1 MHRVRPQNALPSRA
15 FGGTTK
21 AVIVSLDLII
31 ASALASIGIL
41 LLLASVRASQSY
53 LLAVAEYQN
62 RSMETISASQEIASA
77 IDSPD
82 TNISV
87 AVSIS
92 NQIAGER
99 GLVSRLD
106 ALGDA
111 AECHSPQTVCRL
123 VTVSG
128 STYLLVI
135 SNESPSQS

>member
-1 MHRVRPQNALPSRA
+1 M
-15 FGGTTK
+15 K
-21 AVIVSLDLII
+21 AVIVSLDLLI
-31 ASALASIGIL
+31 ASSLASIGIL

-53 LLAVAEYQN
+53 FLAVAEYQN
-62 RSMETISASQEIASA
+62 HSMGTISASQGIASA
-77 IDSPD
+77 IDSPG

-99 GLVSRLD
+99 GLVSHID

-111 AECHSPQTVCRL
+111 AECHSPQAVCRL

-135 SNESPSQS
+135 SNESPSQP